1 MAKADAWG
9 APGGTAFERREAR
22 GDGLAGN
29 TRLIAEPAYRRLLAA
44 EPLLRRSIPAL
55 IILFLVVIAALRV
68 LSLMN
73 ERDEVERDTRAILSL
88 AAGQMASAIAADPNA
103 ASTGALDLLEN
114 AGRLGA
120 MGRSH
125 VLAITDDAF
134 KIIAVS
140 PLSTGWQGRSLDS
153 LVQGGQPLFM
163 FGERAGVMNV
173 SIAGQNW
180 YAAVSLT
187 ASRKNAAA
195 VLVPQEAVFDSWRK
209 TVSLNV
215 TLFVL
220 TAGVLIIILYAY
232 FGQAA
237 RAQAA
242 DRIYLEAHQRIDM
255 ALVRGR
261 CGLWDWDMV
270 RGKMYWSRSMYDML
284 GYEPCDTMLSFG
296 EVDEI
301 IHPEDGDLFDLA
313 NRIVER
319 EIDHIDQVF
328 RMRHADGQW
337 VWMRARAQVIDPEAP
352 EIQLIGIAVDVTE
365 QRHLALRSEAA
376 DLRLRTAIEN
386 INESFVLWDASEH
399 LIMCNSKFQKD
410 NGLSDRD
417 VMPGAART
425 ALEEHMLAFA
435 SERRL
440 ANSNG
445 PQGGVTLERQLADGR
460 WLQVNELRT
469 RDGGTVSVGSDITQ
483 IKLHQEKLVDSER
496 RLMATIHDLSLAR
509 RAEEERARELVEL
522 NRKYMKETERAEAA
536 NRAKSEFLANMSH
549 ELRTPLN
556 AIIGFSELMEQG
568 LFGPLGSPRYEEYAT
583 DINGS
588 GKYLLGVIND
598 ILDMSKIEAGQFSVD
613 REEIDLCPLIKETV
627 RVVSLQ
633 AAEKSITVETRIAE
647 FDAALRRP
655 ARDQAD
661 RHQPAVERGEVHRTG
676 RPHFG
681 QGAQHLRR
689 VGADHRGQWLRH
701 PQGSAGQARPAVRA
715 GAEPVFQ
722 EPCRIWPRP
731 GHLALAGRTAGRR
744 AEDPLDRRRR
754 HHRVGAHPGEEGAA
768 SGEGSGLKLSFDGG
782 LIYNRPHFHDL
793 SAAKFVDHV
802 LGERHSPAVYV
813 QAKEPSPWPA
823 VEGDP
828 ARYVGRIGDEHP
840 DIKIEVRNVLEV
852 PLQHFAI
859 TRQADPPAIVD
870 RFVVHELPEL
880 RPILAVQAGDV
891 VAVDIGEIDFGH
903 GNRPIFPQAPAA
915 CAAGAGSRGH
925 CMPSSSLPDGR

>member
-9 APGGTAFERREAR
+9 APGGKAFARRKAR
-22 GDGLAGN
+22 SDGLAGN
-29 TRLIAEPAYRRLLAA
+29 TRLIAEPAYQRLLAA

-55 IILFLVVIAALRV
+55 IIIFLIVIAALRF

-73 ERDEVERDTRAILSL
+73 EHDEIERDSKAVLAL
-88 AAGQMASAIAADPNA
+88 AAGQMAQAITADPSAAGMNA
-103 ASTGALDLLEN
+103 VDLLEN
-114 AGRLGA
+114 TSRQGA
-120 MGRSH
+120 MGRAH
-125 VLAITDDAF
+125 VLMITDAAF
-134 KIIAVS
+134 KIVAVS
-140 PLSTGWQGRSLDS
+140 PLSTGWQGRTLDS
-153 LVQGGQPLFM
+153 LVLGGQPLFM
-163 FGERAGVMNV
+163 FGDRAGVMDV
-173 SIAGQNW
+173 TIAGQDW
-180 YAAVSLT
+180 FAAVSL
-187 ASRKNAAA
+187 SGNRKNAAA
-195 VLVPQEAVFDSWRK
+195 VLVPQSAVFDSWRK
-209 TVSLNV
+209 SMSLNV

-220 TAGVLIIILYAY
+220 TAGVLIVILYAY

-284 GYEPCDTMLSFG
+284 GYEPCESMLSFG

-301 IHPEDGDLFDLA
+301 IHPEDDDLFELA
-313 NRIVER
+313 NRIIER

-376 DLRLRTAIEN
+376 DMRLRTAIEN
-386 INESFVLWDASEH
+386 INESFVLWDVADR

-417 VMPGAART
+417 VVPGATRDF
-425 ALEEHMLAFA
+425 LEERMLAFA

-440 ANSNG
+440 ANANG
-445 PQGGVTLERQLADGR
+445 PQGGVSFERQLADGR
-460 WLQVNELRT
+460 WLQVNELTT
-469 RDGGTVSVGSDITQ
+469 RDGGIVSVGSDITQ

-509 RAEEERARELVEL
+509 RAEEERASELVEL

-598 ILDMSKIEAGQFSVD
+598 ILDMSKIEAGQFSLD

-627 RVVSLQ
+627 RVISLQ
-633 AAEKSITVETRIAE
+633 AAEKSIMVDTRIADSMRL
-647 FDAALRRP
+647 F
-655 ARDQAD
+655 AD
-661 RHQPAVERGEVHRTG
+661 RRAIKQIAINLLSNAVKFTGQGGRITVRARNTSGALVLTIEDNGCGIPKQALTKLG
-676 RPHFG
+676 RPFEQVQNQFSKNH
-681 QGAQHLRR
+681 A
-689 VGADHRGQWLRH
+689 
-701 PQGSAGQARPAVRA
+701 
-715 GAEPVFQ
+715 
-722 EPCRIWPRP
+722 
-731 GHLALAGRTAGRR
+731 
-744 AEDPLDRRRR
+744 
-754 HHRVGAHPGEEGAA
+754 
-768 SGEGSGLKLSFDGG
+768 GSGLGLAISRSLAELQGG
-782 LIYNRPHFHDL
+782 ALKIRSTEGVGTIVSVRIPL
-793 SAAKFVDHV
+793 KK
-802 LGERHSPAVYV
+802 SPA
-813 QAKEPSPWPA
+813 A
-823 VEGDP
+823 V
-828 ARYVGRIGDEHP
+828 
-840 DIKIEVRNVLEV
+840 K
-852 PLQHFAI
+852 
-859 TRQADPPAIVD
+859 
-870 RFVVHELPEL
+870 
-880 RPILAVQAGDV
+880 
-891 VAVDIGEIDFGH
+891 VA
-903 GNRPIFPQAPAA
+903 A
-915 CAAGAGSRGH
+915 
-925 CMPSSSLPDGR
+925 

>member
-9 APGGTAFERREAR
+9 APGGTVFAHRETR

-55 IILFLVVIAALRV
+55 IITFLIVIAALRV

-73 ERDEVERDTRAILSL
+73 ERDDVERNAKAILTL
-88 AAGQMASAIAADPNA
+88 AAGQLASSLATTSETVPGAIQ
-103 ASTGALDLLEN
+103 DLLETTS
-114 AGRLGA
+114 RQGA

-125 VLAITDDAF
+125 VLVITDSAF
-134 KIIAVS
+134 KIVAVTPRS
-140 PLSTGWQGRSLDS
+140 MPWQGHSLDG
-153 LVQGGQPLFM
+153 LVEGGEPLFM
-163 FGERAGVMNV
+163 FGDRAGVMDVN
-173 SIAGQNW
+173 IGGRDW
-180 YAAVSLT
+180 YAAVSLADGGKG
-187 ASRKNAAA
+187 ASAA
-195 VLVPQEAVFDSWRK
+195 LVPQDAVFDAWRK

-220 TAGVLIIILYAY
+220 TAGVLIVILYAY

-284 GYEPCDTMLSFG
+284 GYKPCDTMLSFG
-296 EVDEI
+296 EVDQI
-301 IHPEDGDLFDLA
+301 IHPEDGDLFELA
-313 NRIVER
+313 NRIVAR

-337 VWMRARAQVIDPEAP
+337 IWMRARAQVIDPEAP

-386 INESFVLWDASEH
+386 INESFVLWDSTQR
-399 LIMCNSKFQKD
+399 LIMCNSKYQQD

-417 VMPGAART
+417 VMPGTARA
-425 ALEEHMLAFA
+425 ALEERMLAFA

-440 ANSNG
+440 AHTSG
-445 PQGGVTLERQLADGR
+445 LQGGATFERQLADGR
-460 WLQVNELRT
+460 WLQVNELKT
-469 RDGGTVSVGSDITQ
+469 RDGGIVSVGSDITQ

-509 RAEEERARELVEL
+509 RAEEERSRELVDL

-568 LFGPLGSPRYEEYAT
+568 LFGPLGSERYEEYAT
-583 DINGS
+583 DINSS

-598 ILDMSKIEAGQFSVD
+598 ILDMSKIEAGQFSLD
-613 REEIDLCPLIKETV
+613 REEIDLGPLISETV

-633 AAEKSITVETRIAE
+633 AAQKAITVETRIA
-647 FDAALRRP
+647 DALTLV
-655 ARDQAD
+655 AD
-661 RHQPAVERGEVHRTG
+661 RRAIKQIVINLLSNAVKFTGQGGHISVRARNTSGALVLTIEDNGCGIPKEALGKLG
-676 RPHFG
+676 RPFEQVQNQFSKSH
-681 QGAQHLRR
+681 A
-689 VGADHRGQWLRH
+689 
-701 PQGSAGQARPAVRA
+701 
-715 GAEPVFQ
+715 
-722 EPCRIWPRP
+722 
-731 GHLALAGRTAGRR
+731 
-744 AEDPLDRRRR
+744 
-754 HHRVGAHPGEEGAA
+754 
-768 SGEGSGLKLSFDGG
+768 GSGLGLAISRSLAELQGG
-782 LIYNRPHFHDL
+782 ALKIRSSEGVGTIVSVRIPV
-793 SAAKFVDHV
+793 K
-802 LGERHSPAVYV
+802 RAV
-813 QAKEPSPWPA
+813 
-823 VEGDP
+823 
-828 ARYVGRIGDEHP
+828 
-840 DIKIEVRNVLEV
+840 
-852 PLQHFAI
+852 
-859 TRQADPPAIVD
+859 PAIK
-870 RFVVHELPEL
+870 
-880 RPILAVQAGDV
+880 
-891 VAVDIGEIDFGH
+891 VA
-903 GNRPIFPQAPAA
+903 A
-915 CAAGAGSRGH
+915 
-925 CMPSSSLPDGR
+925 

>member
-9 APGGTAFERREAR
+9 APGGMAFARRETR
-22 GDGLAGN
+22 SDGLAGN
-29 TRLIAEPAYRRLLAA
+29 TRLIAEPAYKRLLAA

-55 IILFLVVIAALRV
+55 IIIFLLVIAALRV

-73 ERDEVERDTRAILSL
+73 ERDDVERDAKAILTL
-88 AAGQMASAIAADPNA
+88 AAGQLASSLATTSDTVPGAIQ
-103 ASTGALDLLEN
+103 DLLETTS
-114 AGRLGA
+114 RQGA

-125 VLAITDDAF
+125 VLVITDSAF
-134 KIIAVS
+134 KITAVTPRS
-140 PLSTGWQGRSLDS
+140 MPWQGHALDG
-153 LVQGGQPLFM
+153 LVEGGQPLFM
-163 FGERAGVMNV
+163 FGDRAGVMEVN
-173 SIAGQNW
+173 IGGQDW
-180 YAAVSLT
+180 YAAVSV
-187 ASRKNAAA
+187 AKDRKGAAA
-195 VLVPQEAVFDSWRK
+195 ALVPQEAVFDTWRK

-284 GYEPCDTMLSFG
+284 GYEPCETMLSFG

-301 IHPEDGDLFDLA
+301 IHPEDGDLFELA
-313 NRIVER
+313 NRIVAR

-337 VWMRARAQVIDPEAP
+337 VWMRARAQVMDPEAP

-386 INESFVLWDASEH
+386 INESFVLWDSAQR
-399 LIMCNSKFQKD
+399 LIMCNSKYQQD

-417 VMPGAART
+417 VMPGVTRAS
-425 ALEEHMLAFA
+425 LEERMLAFA

-440 ANSNG
+440 ANTNG
-445 PQGGVTLERQLADGR
+445 PQGGATFERQLADGR

-469 RDGGTVSVGSDITQ
+469 RDGGIVSVGSDITQ

-509 RAEEERARELVEL
+509 RSEEERSSELVDL

-568 LFGPLGSPRYEEYAT
+568 LFGPLGSERYEEYAT
-583 DINGS
+583 DINSS

-598 ILDMSKIEAGQFSVD
+598 ILDMSKIEAGQFSLD
-613 REEIDLCPLIKETV
+613 QEQIDLGPLISETV

-633 AAEKSITVETRIAE
+633 AAQKAITVETRIADALTLFADRRAIKQIVINLLSNAVKFTGQGGHISVRARNTSGALVLTIE
-647 FDAALRRP
+647 DNGCGIPKAAL
-655 ARDQAD
+655 
-661 RHQPAVERGEVHRTG
+661 GKLG
-676 RPHFG
+676 RPFEQVQNQFSKNH
-681 QGAQHLRR
+681 A
-689 VGADHRGQWLRH
+689 
-701 PQGSAGQARPAVRA
+701 
-715 GAEPVFQ
+715 
-722 EPCRIWPRP
+722 
-731 GHLALAGRTAGRR
+731 
-744 AEDPLDRRRR
+744 
-754 HHRVGAHPGEEGAA
+754 
-768 SGEGSGLKLSFDGG
+768 GSGLGLAISRSLAELQGG
-782 LIYNRPHFHDL
+782 ALKIRSTEGVGTIVSVRIPVKKATQAVKV
-793 SAAKFVDHV
+793 AA
-802 LGERHSPAVYV
+802 
-813 QAKEPSPWPA
+813 
-823 VEGDP
+823 
-828 ARYVGRIGDEHP
+828 
-840 DIKIEVRNVLEV
+840 
-852 PLQHFAI
+852 
-859 TRQADPPAIVD
+859 
-870 RFVVHELPEL
+870 
-880 RPILAVQAGDV
+880 
-891 VAVDIGEIDFGH
+891 
-903 GNRPIFPQAPAA
+903 
-915 CAAGAGSRGH
+915 
-925 CMPSSSLPDGR
+925 

>member
-9 APGGTAFERREAR
+9 APEGTAFERRKAR

-55 IILFLVVIAALRV
+55 IIIFLIVIAALRV

-73 ERDEVERDTRAILSL
+73 ERDEAERDGKAVLGL
-88 AAGQMASAIAADPNA
+88 AAGQMANAISADPTA
-103 ASTGALDLLEN
+103 ASSGAIDLLESTS
-114 AGRLGA
+114 RQGA

-125 VLAITDDAF
+125 VLVITDSAF

-153 LVQGGQPLFM
+153 LVLDGQPLFM
-163 FGERAGVMNV
+163 FGDRAGVMDV
-173 SIAGQNW
+173 SIGGQDW

-187 ASRKNAAA
+187 RDRKNAAA
-195 VLVPQEAVFDSWRK
+195 VLVPQEAVFDNWRK

-232 FGQAA
+232 FGQAS
-237 RAQAA
+237 RAQTA

-284 GYEPCDTMLSFG
+284 GYEPCNSMLSFG
-296 EVDEI
+296 EVDDI
-301 IHPEDGDLFDLA
+301 IHPEDGDLFELA
-313 NRIVER
+313 NKIVER

-386 INESFVLWDASEH
+386 INESFVLWDAAQR
-399 LIMCNSKFQKD
+399 LIMCNSKYQKD

-417 VMPGAART
+417 VMPGAAR
-425 ALEEHMLAFA
+425 AVLEERMLAFA

-440 ANSNG
+440 ANTNG
-445 PQGGVTLERQLADGR
+445 PQGGATFERQLSDGR

-509 RAEEERARELVEL
+509 RAEEERAKELVEL
-522 NRKYMKETERAEAA
+522 NREYMKETERAEAA

-568 LFGPLGSPRYEEYAT
+568 LFGPLGSPRYEEYAN

-613 REEIDLCPLIKETV
+613 REEIDLCPLIRETV
-627 RVVSLQ
+627 RVISLQ
-633 AAEKSITVETRIAE
+633 AAEKSITVETRIADTMTL
-647 FDAALRRP
+647 F
-655 ARDQAD
+655 AD
-661 RHQPAVERGEVHRTG
+661 RRAIKQIAINLLSNAVKFTGQGGHISVRARNTSGALVLTIEDNGCGIPKEALSKLG
-676 RPHFG
+676 RPFEQVQNQFSKNH
-681 QGAQHLRR
+681 A
-689 VGADHRGQWLRH
+689 
-701 PQGSAGQARPAVRA
+701 
-715 GAEPVFQ
+715 
-722 EPCRIWPRP
+722 
-731 GHLALAGRTAGRR
+731 
-744 AEDPLDRRRR
+744 
-754 HHRVGAHPGEEGAA
+754 
-768 SGEGSGLKLSFDGG
+768 GSGLGLAISRSLAELQGG
-782 LIYNRPHFHDL
+782 ALKIRSTEGVGTIVSVRIPV
-793 SAAKFVDHV
+793 KK
-802 LGERHSPAVYV
+802 PA
-813 QAKEPSPWPA
+813 
-823 VEGDP
+823 
-828 ARYVGRIGDEHP
+828 
-840 DIKIEVRNVLEV
+840 
-852 PLQHFAI
+852 
-859 TRQADPPAIVD
+859 
-870 RFVVHELPEL
+870 
-880 RPILAVQAGDV
+880 LAVK
-891 VAVDIGEIDFGH
+891 
-903 GNRPIFPQAPAA
+903 AA
-915 CAAGAGSRGH
+915 A
-925 CMPSSSLPDGR
+925 

>member
-22 GDGLAGN
+22 NDGLAGN

-55 IILFLVVIAALRV
+55 IIMFLLIIAVLRF

-73 ERDEVERDTRAILSL
+73 ERDEIERDAKAILAL
-88 AAGQMASAIAADPNA
+88 AAGQLASSIADATMVSAPGAIQ
-103 ASTGALDLLEN
+103 DLLEST
-114 AGRLGA
+114 GRQGA

-125 VLAITDDAF
+125 VLAIADSAF

-140 PLSTGWQGRSLDS
+140 PQSMHWEGRSLDGV
-153 LVQGGQPLFM
+153 VQGGQPLFM
-163 FGERAGVMNV
+163 FGDRAGVMEV
-173 SIAGQNW
+173 SIGGQDW
-180 YAAVSLT
+180 YAAVSL
-187 ASRKNAAA
+187 ANGRKGAAA
-195 VLVPQEAVFDSWRK
+195 AFVPQEAVFDAWRK

-220 TAGVLIIILYAY
+220 TAGVLIVVLYAY

-301 IHPEDGDLFDLA
+301 IHPEDGDLFELA
-313 NRIVER
+313 NRIVAR

-386 INESFVLWDASEH
+386 INESFVLWDSSER
-399 LIMCNSKFQKD
+399 LIMCNSKYQQD

-417 VMPGAART
+417 VMPGAPRAV
-425 ALEEHMLAFA
+425 LEERMLAFA

-440 ANSNG
+440 ANTNG
-445 PQGGVTLERQLADGR
+445 PQGGVTFERQLADGR

-556 AIIGFSELMEQG
+556 AIIGFSELMERR

-598 ILDMSKIEAGQFSVD
+598 ILDMSKIEAGQFALD
-613 REEIDLCPLIKETV
+613 QEEIDLCPLIRETV

-633 AAEKSITVETRIAE
+633 AAEKSITVETRIADSLTLFADRRAIKQILINLLSNAVKFTGQGGHISVRARSISSALILTIE
-647 FDAALRRP
+647 DNGCGIPKAALSKL
-655 ARDQAD
+655 
-661 RHQPAVERGEVHRTG
+661 G
-676 RPHFG
+676 RPFEQVQNQFSKSH
-681 QGAQHLRR
+681 
-689 VGADHRGQWLRH
+689 
-701 PQGSAGQARPAVRA
+701 
-715 GAEPVFQ
+715 
-722 EPCRIWPRP
+722 
-731 GHLALAGRTAGRR
+731 T
-744 AEDPLDRRRR
+744 
-754 HHRVGAHPGEEGAA
+754 
-768 SGEGSGLKLSFDGG
+768 GSGLGLAISRSLAELQGG
-782 LIYNRPHFHDL
+782 ALKIRSTESIGTIVSVRIPMKKVAQAIR
-793 SAAKFVDHV
+793 AA
-802 LGERHSPAVYV
+802 A
-813 QAKEPSPWPA
+813 
-823 VEGDP
+823 
-828 ARYVGRIGDEHP
+828 
-840 DIKIEVRNVLEV
+840 
-852 PLQHFAI
+852 
-859 TRQADPPAIVD
+859 
-870 RFVVHELPEL
+870 
-880 RPILAVQAGDV
+880 
-891 VAVDIGEIDFGH
+891 
-903 GNRPIFPQAPAA
+903 
-915 CAAGAGSRGH
+915 
-925 CMPSSSLPDGR
+925 

>member
-9 APGGTAFERREAR
+9 APGGMAFARREAPN
-22 GDGLAGN
+22 DGLAGN
-29 TRLIAEPAYRRLLAA
+29 TRLIAEPAYKRLLAA

-55 IILFLVVIAALRV
+55 IVIFLIVIAALRV

-73 ERDEVERDTRAILSL
+73 ERDDVERDAKAILTLAAAQLASSL
-88 AAGQMASAIAADPNA
+88 ATTSDALP
-103 ASTGALDLLEN
+103 GATQDLLETTS
-114 AGRLGA
+114 RQGA

-125 VLAITDDAF
+125 VLVITDSAF
-134 KIIAVS
+134 RITAVTPRS
-140 PLSTGWQGRSLDS
+140 VPWQGHSLDG

-163 FGERAGVMNV
+163 FGDRAGVMEV
-173 SIAGQNW
+173 SIGGQDW
-180 YAAVSLT
+180 YAAVSV
-187 ASRKNAAA
+187 AKDRKGAAA
-195 VLVPQEAVFDSWRK
+195 ALVPQQAVFDTWRK

-237 RAQAA
+237 RAQTA

-284 GYEPCDTMLSFG
+284 GYEPCETMLSFG

-301 IHPEDGDLFDLA
+301 IHPEDGDLFELA
-313 NRIVER
+313 NRIVAR

-337 VWMRARAQVIDPEAP
+337 VWMRARAQVMDPEAP

-386 INESFVLWDASEH
+386 ITESFVLWDSTQR
-399 LIMCNSKFQKD
+399 LIMCNSKYQQD

-417 VMPGAART
+417 VMPGVTRAS
-425 ALEEHMLAFA
+425 LEERMLAFA

-440 ANSNG
+440 ANTNG
-445 PQGGVTLERQLADGR
+445 PQGGATFERQLADGR

-469 RDGGTVSVGSDITQ
+469 RDGGIVSVGSDITQ

-509 RAEEERARELVEL
+509 RSEEERSSELVDL

-568 LFGPLGSPRYEEYAT
+568 LFGPLGSERYEEYAT
-583 DINGS
+583 DINSS

-598 ILDMSKIEAGQFSVD
+598 ILDMSKIEAGQFSLD
-613 REEIDLCPLIKETV
+613 QEQIDLVPLISETV

-633 AAEKSITVETRIAE
+633 AAQKAITVETRIA
-647 FDAALRRP
+647 DALTLF
-655 ARDQAD
+655 AD
-661 RHQPAVERGEVHRTG
+661 RRAIKQIVINLLSNAVKFTGQGGHISVRARNTSGALVLTIEDNGCGIPKEALGKLG
-676 RPHFG
+676 RPFEQVQNQFSKNH
-681 QGAQHLRR
+681 A
-689 VGADHRGQWLRH
+689 
-701 PQGSAGQARPAVRA
+701 
-715 GAEPVFQ
+715 
-722 EPCRIWPRP
+722 
-731 GHLALAGRTAGRR
+731 
-744 AEDPLDRRRR
+744 
-754 HHRVGAHPGEEGAA
+754 
-768 SGEGSGLKLSFDGG
+768 GSGLGLAISRSLAELQGG
-782 LIYNRPHFHDL
+782 ALKIRSTEGVGTIVSVRIPVRKAPPTVK
-793 SAAKFVDHV
+793 AA
-802 LGERHSPAVYV
+802 A
-813 QAKEPSPWPA
+813 
-823 VEGDP
+823 
-828 ARYVGRIGDEHP
+828 
-840 DIKIEVRNVLEV
+840 
-852 PLQHFAI
+852 
-859 TRQADPPAIVD
+859 
-870 RFVVHELPEL
+870 
-880 RPILAVQAGDV
+880 
-891 VAVDIGEIDFGH
+891 
-903 GNRPIFPQAPAA
+903 
-915 CAAGAGSRGH
+915 
-925 CMPSSSLPDGR
+925 

>member
-9 APGGTAFERREAR
+9 APGGMVFARRETR
-22 GDGLAGN
+22 SDGLAGN
-29 TRLIAEPAYRRLLAA
+29 TRLIAEPAYKRLLAA

-55 IILFLVVIAALRV
+55 IIIFLLVIAALRV

-73 ERDEVERDTRAILSL
+73 ERDDAERDAKAILTL
-88 AAGQMASAIAADPNA
+88 AAGQLASSLATTSDTEP
-103 ASTGALDLLEN
+103 GAVQDLLETTS
-114 AGRLGA
+114 RQGA

-125 VLAITDDAF
+125 VLVVTDSAFRIT
-134 KIIAVS
+134 AVTPRS
-140 PLSTGWQGRSLDS
+140 MPWQGHSLDG

-163 FGERAGVMNV
+163 FGDRAGVMEVN
-173 SIAGQNW
+173 IGGRDW
-180 YAAVSLT
+180 YAAVSV
-187 ASRKNAAA
+187 AKDRKGAAA
-195 VLVPQEAVFDSWRK
+195 ALVPQEAVFDTWRK

-301 IHPEDGDLFDLA
+301 IHPEDGDLFELA
-313 NRIVER
+313 NRIVAR

-337 VWMRARAQVIDPEAP
+337 VWMRARAQVMDPEAP

-386 INESFVLWDASEH
+386 INESFVLWDSAQR
-399 LIMCNSKFQKD
+399 LIMCNSKYQQD

-417 VMPGAART
+417 VMPGVTRAS
-425 ALEEHMLAFA
+425 LEGRMLAFA

-440 ANSNG
+440 ANTNG
-445 PQGGVTLERQLADGR
+445 PQGGATFERQLSDGR
-460 WLQVNELRT
+460 WLQVNELKT
-469 RDGGTVSVGSDITQ
+469 RDGGIVSVGSDITQ

-509 RAEEERARELVEL
+509 RAEEERSRELVDL

-568 LFGPLGSPRYEEYAT
+568 LFGPLGSARYEEYAT
-583 DINGS
+583 DINSS

-598 ILDMSKIEAGQFSVD
+598 ILDMSKIEAGQFSLD
-613 REEIDLCPLIKETV
+613 QEQIDLGPLISETV

-633 AAEKSITVETRIAE
+633 AAQKAITVETRIA
-647 FDAALRRP
+647 DALSLF
-655 ARDQAD
+655 AD
-661 RHQPAVERGEVHRTG
+661 RRAIKQIVINLLSNAVKFTGQGGHISVRARNTSGALVLTIEDNGCGIPKEALGKLG
-676 RPHFG
+676 RPFEQVQNQFSKNH
-681 QGAQHLRR
+681 A
-689 VGADHRGQWLRH
+689 
-701 PQGSAGQARPAVRA
+701 
-715 GAEPVFQ
+715 
-722 EPCRIWPRP
+722 
-731 GHLALAGRTAGRR
+731 
-744 AEDPLDRRRR
+744 
-754 HHRVGAHPGEEGAA
+754 
-768 SGEGSGLKLSFDGG
+768 GSGLGLAISRSLAELQGG
-782 LIYNRPHFHDL
+782 ALKIRSNEGVGTIVSVRIPVKK
-793 SAAKFVDHV
+793 AP
-802 LGERHSPAVYV
+802 PAV
-813 QAKEPSPWPA
+813 K
-823 VEGDP
+823 
-828 ARYVGRIGDEHP
+828 
-840 DIKIEVRNVLEV
+840 
-852 PLQHFAI
+852 
-859 TRQADPPAIVD
+859 
-870 RFVVHELPEL
+870 
-880 RPILAVQAGDV
+880 
-891 VAVDIGEIDFGH
+891 
-903 GNRPIFPQAPAA
+903 AA
-915 CAAGAGSRGH
+915 A
-925 CMPSSSLPDGR
+925 

>member
-9 APGGTAFERREAR
+9 APGGKAFERRRAR
-22 GDGLAGN
+22 ADGLAGN

-44 EPLLRRSIPAL
+44 EPWLRRSIPAL
-55 IILFLVVIAALRV
+55 IIIFLIVIAALRV

-73 ERDEVERDTRAILSL
+73 ERDEVERDAKAILSL
-88 AAGQMASAIAADPNA
+88 AAAQMASAISADPNA
-103 ASTGALDLLEN
+103 ASVTAPDLMES
-114 AGRLGA
+114 AGRQGA

-125 VLAITDDAF
+125 VLAITDGNF

-140 PLSTGWQGRSLDS
+140 PLSSGWQGRALDS

-163 FGERAGVMNV
+163 FGERAGVMDI
-173 SIAGQNW
+173 SIDGKDW
-180 YAAVSLT
+180 YGAVSLT
-187 ASRKNAAA
+187 SDRKNAAA
-195 VLVPQEAVFDSWRK
+195 ALVPRDAVFDNWRK

-284 GYEPCDTMLSFG
+284 GYEPCDSMLSFG

-301 IHPEDGDLFDLA
+301 IHPEDGDLFELA

-386 INESFVLWDASEH
+386 INESFVLWDAAER

-417 VMPGAART
+417 VMPGATRAV
-425 ALEEHMLAFA
+425 LEERMLAFA

-440 ANSNG
+440 ANANG
-445 PQGGVTLERQLADGR
+445 PQGGSTFERQLADGR

-598 ILDMSKIEAGQFSVD
+598 ILDMSKIEAGQFSMD

-627 RVVSLQ
+627 RVISLQ
-633 AAEKSITVETRIAE
+633 AAEKSITVETRIADSMRLFADRRAIKQIAINLLSNAVKFTGQGGHISVRARSASGALVLTIE
-647 FDAALRRP
+647 DNGCGIPKAALSKL
-655 ARDQAD
+655 
-661 RHQPAVERGEVHRTG
+661 G
-676 RPHFG
+676 RPFEQVQNQFSKNH
-681 QGAQHLRR
+681 A
-689 VGADHRGQWLRH
+689 
-701 PQGSAGQARPAVRA
+701 
-715 GAEPVFQ
+715 
-722 EPCRIWPRP
+722 
-731 GHLALAGRTAGRR
+731 
-744 AEDPLDRRRR
+744 
-754 HHRVGAHPGEEGAA
+754 
-768 SGEGSGLKLSFDGG
+768 GSGLGLAISRSLAELQGG
-782 LIYNRPHFHDL
+782 ALKIR
-793 SAAKFVDHV
+793 ST
-802 LGERHSPAVYV
+802 
-813 QAKEPSPWPA
+813 
-823 VEGDP
+823 EG
-828 ARYVGRIGDEHP
+828 V
-840 DIKIEVRNVLEV
+840 
-852 PLQHFAI
+852 
-859 TRQADPPAIVD
+859 
-870 RFVVHELPEL
+870 
-880 RPILAVQAGDV
+880 
-891 VAVDIGEIDFGH
+891 
-903 GNRPIFPQAPAA
+903 
-915 CAAGAGSRGH
+915 
-925 CMPSSSLPDGR
+925 

>member
-22 GDGLAGN
+22 RDGVAGN
-29 TRLIAEPAYRRLLAA
+29 ARLIAEPAYRRLLAA
-44 EPLLRRSIPAL
+44 EPFLRRSIPAL
-55 IILFLVVIAALRV
+55 IIIFLIVIAALRF

-73 ERDEVERDTRAILSL
+73 ERDDVERDARAVLAL
-88 AAGQMASAIAADPNA
+88 AASQMASAISADPNA
-103 ASTGALDLLEN
+103 ASGAAEDLLEN
-114 AGRLGA
+114 TSRQGA

-125 VLAITDDAF
+125 VLAITDGAF

-153 LVQGGQPLFM
+153 LVLGGQPLFM
-163 FGERAGVMNV
+163 FGDRAGVMEV
-173 SIAGQNW
+173 SIGGQDW
-180 YAAVSLT
+180 FAAVSLAT
-187 ASRKNAAA
+187 NRKNAAA
-195 VLVPQEAVFDSWRK
+195 VLVPQEAVFDTWRK

-301 IHPEDGDLFDLA
+301 IHPEDGDLFELA
-313 NRIVER
+313 NRIVGR

-386 INESFVLWDASEH
+386 INESFVLWDSAQR
-399 LIMCNSKFQKD
+399 LIMCNSKYQQD

-417 VMPGAART
+417 VMPGASRAV
-425 ALEEHMLAFA
+425 LEDRMLAFA

-440 ANSNG
+440 ANTSG
-445 PQGGVTLERQLADGR
+445 AQGGVTFERQLADGR

-509 RAEEERARELVEL
+509 RAEEERSRELVEL

-568 LFGPLGSPRYEEYAT
+568 LFGPLGSSRYEEYAT

-598 ILDMSKIEAGQFSVD
+598 ILDMSKIEAGQFSMD
-613 REEIDLCPLIKETV
+613 REEIDLCPLIRETV

-633 AAEKSITVETRIAE
+633 AAEKSIAVETRIPDSLTL
-647 FDAALRRP
+647 F
-655 ARDQAD
+655 AD
-661 RHQPAVERGEVHRTG
+661 RRAIKQIVINLLSNAVKFT
-676 RPHFG
+676 G
-681 QGAQHLRR
+681 QGGRI
-689 VGADHRGQWLRH
+689 
-701 PQGSAGQARPAVRA
+701 AVRA
-715 GAEPVFQ
+715 RNMSGALVLTIEDNGCGIPKGALSKLG
-722 EPCRIWPRP
+722 RP
-731 GHLALAGRTAGRR
+731 FEQVQNQFSKSHT
-744 AEDPLDRRRR
+744 
-754 HHRVGAHPGEEGAA
+754 
-768 SGEGSGLKLSFDGG
+768 GSGLGLAISRSLAELQGG
-782 LIYNRPHFHDL
+782 ALKIRSTEGVGTIVSVRIPIKK
-793 SAAKFVDHV
+793 AAQ
-802 LGERHSPAVYV
+802 AV
-813 QAKEPSPWPA
+813 K
-823 VEGDP
+823 
-828 ARYVGRIGDEHP
+828 
-840 DIKIEVRNVLEV
+840 
-852 PLQHFAI
+852 
-859 TRQADPPAIVD
+859 
-870 RFVVHELPEL
+870 
-880 RPILAVQAGDV
+880 
-891 VAVDIGEIDFGH
+891 
-903 GNRPIFPQAPAA
+903 AA
-915 CAAGAGSRGH
+915 A
-925 CMPSSSLPDGR
+925 

>member
-9 APGGTAFERREAR
+9 APGGTAFARRETR
-22 GDGLAGN
+22 SDGLAGN
-29 TRLIAEPAYRRLLAA
+29 TRLIAEPAYKRLLAA

-55 IILFLVVIAALRV
+55 IIIFLIVIAALRV

-73 ERDEVERDTRAILSL
+73 ERDDVERDAKAILTL
-88 AAGQMASAIAADPNA
+88 AAGQLASSLATTSGTLP
-103 ASTGALDLLEN
+103 GATQDLLETTS
-114 AGRLGA
+114 RQGA

-125 VLAITDDAF
+125 VLLITDSAF
-134 KIIAVS
+134 RITAVTPRS
-140 PLSTGWQGRSLDS
+140 VPWQGHSLDG

-163 FGERAGVMNV
+163 FGDRAGVMEV
-173 SIAGQNW
+173 SIGGQDW
-180 YAAVSLT
+180 YAAVSL
-187 ASRKNAAA
+187 AKDSKGAAA
-195 VLVPQEAVFDSWRK
+195 ALVPQEAVFDTWRK

-301 IHPEDGDLFDLA
+301 IHPEDGDLFELA
-313 NRIVER
+313 NRIVAR

-337 VWMRARAQVIDPEAP
+337 VWMRARAQVMDPEAP

-386 INESFVLWDASEH
+386 ITESFVLWDSTQR
-399 LIMCNSKFQKD
+399 LIMCNSKYQQD

-417 VMPGAART
+417 VMPGVMRT
-425 ALEEHMLAFA
+425 ALEERMLAFA

-440 ANSNG
+440 ANTNG
-445 PQGGVTLERQLADGR
+445 PQGGATFERQLADGR

-522 NRKYMKETERAEAA
+522 NRMYMKETERAEAA

-568 LFGPLGSPRYEEYAT
+568 LFGPLGSERYEEYAT
-583 DINGS
+583 DINSS

-598 ILDMSKIEAGQFSVD
+598 ILDMSKIEAGQFSLD
-613 REEIDLCPLIKETV
+613 REEIDLGPLISETV

-633 AAEKSITVETRIAE
+633 AAQKAIAVETRIAE
-647 FDAALRRP
+647 ALTLI
-655 ARDQAD
+655 AD
-661 RHQPAVERGEVHRTG
+661 RRAIKQIVINLLSNAVKFTGQGGHISVRARNTSGALVLTIEDNGCGIPKEALGKLG
-676 RPHFG
+676 RPFEQVQNQFSKNHAG
-681 QGAQHLRR
+681 SGLGLAISRSLAELQGGALKIRSTEG
-689 VGADHRGQWLRH
+689 VGTIVSVRIPVKKAT
-701 PQGSAGQARPAVRA
+701 PAVR
-715 GAEPVFQ
+715 V
-722 EPCRIWPRP
+722 
-731 GHLALAGRTAGRR
+731 
-744 AEDPLDRRRR
+744 
-754 HHRVGAHPGEEGAA
+754 AA
-768 SGEGSGLKLSFDGG
+768 
-782 LIYNRPHFHDL
+782 
-793 SAAKFVDHV
+793 
-802 LGERHSPAVYV
+802 
-813 QAKEPSPWPA
+813 
-823 VEGDP
+823 
-828 ARYVGRIGDEHP
+828 
-840 DIKIEVRNVLEV
+840 
-852 PLQHFAI
+852 
-859 TRQADPPAIVD
+859 
-870 RFVVHELPEL
+870 
-880 RPILAVQAGDV
+880 
-891 VAVDIGEIDFGH
+891 
-903 GNRPIFPQAPAA
+903 
-915 CAAGAGSRGH
+915 
-925 CMPSSSLPDGR
+925 

>member
-22 GDGLAGN
+22 NDGLAGN

-55 IILFLVVIAALRV
+55 IIMFLLIIAVLRF

-73 ERDEVERDTRAILSL
+73 ERDEIERDAKAILAL
-88 AAGQMASAIAADPNA
+88 AAGQLASSIADATMVSAPGAIQ
-103 ASTGALDLLEN
+103 DLLEST
-114 AGRLGA
+114 GRQGA

-125 VLAITDDAF
+125 VLAITDSAF

-140 PLSTGWQGRSLDS
+140 PQSMHWEGRSLDGV
-153 LVQGGQPLFM
+153 VQGGQPLFM
-163 FGERAGVMNV
+163 FGDRAGVMEV
-173 SIAGQNW
+173 SIGGQDW
-180 YAAVSLT
+180 YAAVSL
-187 ASRKNAAA
+187 ANGRKGAAA
-195 VLVPQEAVFDSWRK
+195 AFVPQEAVFDAWRK

-220 TAGVLIIILYAY
+220 TAGVLIVILYAY

-301 IHPEDGDLFDLA
+301 IHPEDGDLFELA
-313 NRIVER
+313 NRIVAR

-386 INESFVLWDASEH
+386 INESFVLWDSSER
-399 LIMCNSKFQKD
+399 LIMCNSKYQQD

-417 VMPGAART
+417 VMPGAPRAV
-425 ALEEHMLAFA
+425 LEQRMLAFA

-440 ANSNG
+440 ANTNG
-445 PQGGVTLERQLADGR
+445 PQGGVTFERQLADGR
-460 WLQVNELRT
+460 WLQVNELQT

-556 AIIGFSELMEQG
+556 AIIGFSELMERR
-568 LFGPLGSPRYEEYAT
+568 LFGPMGSPRYEEYAT

-598 ILDMSKIEAGQFSVD
+598 ILDMSKIEAGQFALD
-613 REEIDLCPLIKETV
+613 QEEIDLCPLIRETV

-633 AAEKSITVETRIAE
+633 AAEKSITVETRIADSLTLFADRRAIKQILINLLSNAVKFTGQGGHISVRARSISSALILTIE
-647 FDAALRRP
+647 DNGCGIPKAALSKL
-655 ARDQAD
+655 
-661 RHQPAVERGEVHRTG
+661 G
-676 RPHFG
+676 RPFEQVQNQFSKSHTG
-681 QGAQHLRR
+681 SGLGLAISRSLAELQGGALKIRSTESIGTIVSVRIPMRKVAQ
-689 VGADHRGQWLRH
+689 
-701 PQGSAGQARPAVRA
+701 AVRA
-715 GAEPVFQ
+715 
-722 EPCRIWPRP
+722 
-731 GHLALAGRTAGRR
+731 
-744 AEDPLDRRRR
+744 
-754 HHRVGAHPGEEGAA
+754 AA
-768 SGEGSGLKLSFDGG
+768 
-782 LIYNRPHFHDL
+782 
-793 SAAKFVDHV
+793 
-802 LGERHSPAVYV
+802 
-813 QAKEPSPWPA
+813 
-823 VEGDP
+823 
-828 ARYVGRIGDEHP
+828 
-840 DIKIEVRNVLEV
+840 
-852 PLQHFAI
+852 
-859 TRQADPPAIVD
+859 
-870 RFVVHELPEL
+870 
-880 RPILAVQAGDV
+880 
-891 VAVDIGEIDFGH
+891 
-903 GNRPIFPQAPAA
+903 
-915 CAAGAGSRGH
+915 
-925 CMPSSSLPDGR
+925 

>member
-22 GDGLAGN
+22 RDGLAGN
-29 TRLIAEPAYRRLLAA
+29 ARLIAEPAYRRLLAA
-44 EPLLRRSIPAL
+44 EPFLRRSIPAL
-55 IILFLVVIAALRV
+55 IIIFLIVIAALRF

-73 ERDEVERDTRAILSL
+73 ERDEVERDARAVLAL
-88 AAGQMASAIAADPNA
+88 AAGQMASAISADPNA
-103 ASTGALDLLEN
+103 ASGAAQDLLEN
-114 AGRLGA
+114 TSRQGA

-125 VLAITDDAF
+125 VLAITDGAF

-140 PLSTGWQGRSLDS
+140 PLTTGWQGRSLDS
-153 LVQGGQPLFM
+153 LVLGGQPLFM
-163 FGERAGVMNV
+163 FGDRAGVMEV
-173 SIAGQNW
+173 SIGGQDW
-180 YAAVSLT
+180 FAAVSLAT
-187 ASRKNAAA
+187 NRKNAAA
-195 VLVPQEAVFDSWRK
+195 VLVPQEAVFDTWRK

-301 IHPEDGDLFDLA
+301 IHPEDGDLFELA
-313 NRIVER
+313 NRIVGR

-386 INESFVLWDASEH
+386 INESFVLWDSAQR
-399 LIMCNSKFQKD
+399 LIMCNSKYQQD

-417 VMPGAART
+417 VMPGASRAI
-425 ALEEHMLAFA
+425 LEDRMLAYA

-440 ANSNG
+440 ANTSG
-445 PQGGVTLERQLADGR
+445 AQGGATFERQLADGR

-469 RDGGTVSVGSDITQ
+469 RDGGIVSVGSDITQ

-509 RAEEERARELVEL
+509 RAEEERSRELVEL

-568 LFGPLGSPRYEEYAT
+568 LFGPLGSSRYEEYAT

-598 ILDMSKIEAGQFSVD
+598 ILDMSKIEAGQFSMD
-613 REEIDLCPLIKETV
+613 REEIDLCPLIRETV

-633 AAEKSITVETRIAE
+633 AAEKSISVETRIPDSLTL
-647 FDAALRRP
+647 F
-655 ARDQAD
+655 AD
-661 RHQPAVERGEVHRTG
+661 RRAIKQIVINLLSNAVKFT
-676 RPHFG
+676 G
-681 QGAQHLRR
+681 QGGRI
-689 VGADHRGQWLRH
+689 
-701 PQGSAGQARPAVRA
+701 AVRA
-715 GAEPVFQ
+715 RNMSGALVLTIEDNGCGIPK
-722 EPCRIWPRP
+722 EALSKLGRP
-731 GHLALAGRTAGRR
+731 FEQVQNQFSKSHT
-744 AEDPLDRRRR
+744 
-754 HHRVGAHPGEEGAA
+754 
-768 SGEGSGLKLSFDGG
+768 GSGLGLAISRSLAELQGG
-782 LIYNRPHFHDL
+782 ALKIRSTEGVGTIVSVRIPVKKATQAVK
-793 SAAKFVDHV
+793 AA
-802 LGERHSPAVYV
+802 A
-813 QAKEPSPWPA
+813 
-823 VEGDP
+823 
-828 ARYVGRIGDEHP
+828 
-840 DIKIEVRNVLEV
+840 
-852 PLQHFAI
+852 
-859 TRQADPPAIVD
+859 
-870 RFVVHELPEL
+870 
-880 RPILAVQAGDV
+880 
-891 VAVDIGEIDFGH
+891 
-903 GNRPIFPQAPAA
+903 
-915 CAAGAGSRGH
+915 
-925 CMPSSSLPDGR
+925 

>member
-22 GDGLAGN
+22 NDGLAGN

-55 IILFLVVIAALRV
+55 IIMFLLIIAVLRF

-73 ERDEVERDTRAILSL
+73 ERDEIERDAKAILAL
-88 AAGQMASAIAADPNA
+88 AAGQLASSIADATMVSAP
-103 ASTGALDLLEN
+103 GATQDLLEST
-114 AGRLGA
+114 GRQGA

-125 VLAITDDAF
+125 VLAITDSAF

-140 PLSTGWQGRSLDS
+140 PQSMHWEGRSLDGV
-153 LVQGGQPLFM
+153 VQGGQPLFM
-163 FGERAGVMNV
+163 FGDRAGVMEV
-173 SIAGQNW
+173 SIGGQDW
-180 YAAVSLT
+180 YAAVSL
-187 ASRKNAAA
+187 ANGRKGAAA
-195 VLVPQEAVFDSWRK
+195 AFVPQEAVFDAWRK

-220 TAGVLIIILYAY
+220 TAGVLIVILYAY

-301 IHPEDGDLFDLA
+301 IHPEDGDLFELA
-313 NRIVER
+313 NRIVAR

-386 INESFVLWDASEH
+386 INESFVLWDSSER
-399 LIMCNSKFQKD
+399 LIMCNSKYQQD

-417 VMPGAART
+417 VMPGAPRAV
-425 ALEEHMLAFA
+425 LEQRMLAFA

-440 ANSNG
+440 ANTNG
-445 PQGGVTLERQLADGR
+445 PQGGATFERQLADGR

-556 AIIGFSELMEQG
+556 AIIGFSELMERR

-598 ILDMSKIEAGQFSVD
+598 ILDMSKIEAGQFALD
-613 REEIDLCPLIKETV
+613 QEEIDLCPLIRETV

-633 AAEKSITVETRIAE
+633 AAEKSITVETRIADSLTLFADRRAIKQILINLLSNAVKFTGLGGHISVRARSISSALILTIE
-647 FDAALRRP
+647 DNGCGIPKAALSKL
-655 ARDQAD
+655 
-661 RHQPAVERGEVHRTG
+661 G
-676 RPHFG
+676 RPFEQVQNQFSKSHAG
-681 QGAQHLRR
+681 SGLGLAISRSLAELQGGALKIRSTESIGTIVSVRIPMKKVAQ
-689 VGADHRGQWLRH
+689 
-701 PQGSAGQARPAVRA
+701 AVRA
-715 GAEPVFQ
+715 
-722 EPCRIWPRP
+722 
-731 GHLALAGRTAGRR
+731 
-744 AEDPLDRRRR
+744 
-754 HHRVGAHPGEEGAA
+754 AA
-768 SGEGSGLKLSFDGG
+768 
-782 LIYNRPHFHDL
+782 
-793 SAAKFVDHV
+793 
-802 LGERHSPAVYV
+802 
-813 QAKEPSPWPA
+813 
-823 VEGDP
+823 
-828 ARYVGRIGDEHP
+828 
-840 DIKIEVRNVLEV
+840 
-852 PLQHFAI
+852 
-859 TRQADPPAIVD
+859 
-870 RFVVHELPEL
+870 
-880 RPILAVQAGDV
+880 
-891 VAVDIGEIDFGH
+891 
-903 GNRPIFPQAPAA
+903 
-915 CAAGAGSRGH
+915 
-925 CMPSSSLPDGR
+925 

>member
-9 APGGTAFERREAR
+9 APGGKAFARRKAR
-22 GDGLAGN
+22 SDGLAGN
-29 TRLIAEPAYRRLLAA
+29 TRLIAEPAYQRLLAA

-55 IILFLVVIAALRV
+55 IIIFLIVIAALRF

-73 ERDEVERDTRAILSL
+73 EHDEIERDSKAVLAL
-88 AAGQMASAIAADPNA
+88 AAGQMAQAITADPSAAGINA
-103 ASTGALDLLEN
+103 VDLLEN
-114 AGRLGA
+114 ISRQGALGRA
-120 MGRSH
+120 H
-125 VLAITDDAF
+125 VLAITDASF

-140 PLSTGWQGRSLDS
+140 PLSTGWQGRTLDS
-153 LVQGGQPLFM
+153 LVLGGQPLFM
-163 FGERAGVMNV
+163 FGDRAGVMDV
-173 SIAGQNW
+173 TIAGQDW
-180 YAAVSLT
+180 YAAVSL
-187 ASRKNAAA
+187 SGDRKKAAA
-195 VLVPQEAVFDSWRK
+195 VLVPQAAVFDSWRK
-209 TVSLNV
+209 SMSLNV

-220 TAGVLIIILYAY
+220 TAGVLIVILYAY

-284 GYEPCDTMLSFG
+284 GYEPCESMLSFG

-301 IHPEDGDLFDLA
+301 IHPDDDDLFELA
-313 NRIVER
+313 NRIIER

-376 DLRLRTAIEN
+376 DMRLRTAIEN
-386 INESFVLWDASEH
+386 INESFVLWDAADR

-417 VMPGAART
+417 VVPGATRAF
-425 ALEEHMLAFA
+425 LEERMLAFA

-440 ANSNG
+440 ANANG
-445 PQGGVTLERQLADGR
+445 PQGGVSFERQLADGR
-460 WLQVNELRT
+460 WLQVNELTT
-469 RDGGTVSVGSDITQ
+469 RDGGIVSVGSDITQ

-509 RAEEERARELVEL
+509 RAEEERASELVEL

-598 ILDMSKIEAGQFSVD
+598 ILDMSKIEAGQFSLD

-627 RVVSLQ
+627 RVISLQ
-633 AAEKSITVETRIAE
+633 AAEKSITVDTRIADSMRL
-647 FDAALRRP
+647 F
-655 ARDQAD
+655 AD
-661 RHQPAVERGEVHRTG
+661 RRAIKQIAINLLSNAVKFTGQGGRITVRARSTSGALVLTIEDNGCGIPKTALSKLG
-676 RPHFG
+676 RPFEQVQNQFSKNH
-681 QGAQHLRR
+681 A
-689 VGADHRGQWLRH
+689 
-701 PQGSAGQARPAVRA
+701 
-715 GAEPVFQ
+715 
-722 EPCRIWPRP
+722 
-731 GHLALAGRTAGRR
+731 
-744 AEDPLDRRRR
+744 
-754 HHRVGAHPGEEGAA
+754 
-768 SGEGSGLKLSFDGG
+768 GSGLGLAISRSLAELQGG
-782 LIYNRPHFHDL
+782 ALKIRSTEGVGTIVSVRIPL
-793 SAAKFVDHV
+793 KKSPPSVKAA
-802 LGERHSPAVYV
+802 A
-813 QAKEPSPWPA
+813 
-823 VEGDP
+823 
-828 ARYVGRIGDEHP
+828 
-840 DIKIEVRNVLEV
+840 
-852 PLQHFAI
+852 
-859 TRQADPPAIVD
+859 
-870 RFVVHELPEL
+870 
-880 RPILAVQAGDV
+880 
-891 VAVDIGEIDFGH
+891 
-903 GNRPIFPQAPAA
+903 
-915 CAAGAGSRGH
+915 
-925 CMPSSSLPDGR
+925 